1 MLGLRGPLE
10 FIKLNQVR
18 IYGSVLVA
26 RAAQSFHYGKCASE
40 DMGVVSRVER
50 GRRISCRLVC
60 ELLDARLR
68 RHGSLVLVESRSV
81 VGPPTRPHDESVC
94 TCNYILVIVETQ
106 FRPIEPVLL
115 SVPYRSLYILEP
127 TLLT

>member
-50 GRRISCRLVC
+50 AERG
-60 ELLDARLR
+60 RLR
-68 RHGSLVLVESRSV
+68 AATKIGRARRLGRLQPQFLPPSPKVPWSRACAGADAMAAS
-81 VGPPTRPHDESVC
+81 
-94 TCNYILVIVETQ
+94 
-106 FRPIEPVLL
+106 
-115 SVPYRSLYILEP
+115 
-127 TLLT
+127 

>member
-10 FIKLNQVR
+10 FIQLNQVR

-50 GRRISCRLVC
+50 GRRILFRLVC
-60 ELLDARLR
+60 ALALLGARLR
-68 RHGSLVLVESRSV
+68 GHGSLRFVESRSEA
-81 VGPPTRPHDESVC
+81 GPPTWPYDESVC
-94 TCNYILVIVETQ
+94 T
-106 FRPIEPVLL
+106 
-115 SVPYRSLYILEP
+115 
-127 TLLT
+127 

>member
-50 GRRISCRLVC
+50 GRRILFRLVC
-60 ELLDARLR
+60 ALLGARLR
-68 RHGSLVLVESRSV
+68 GHGSLRFVESRSEA
-81 VGPPTRPHDESVC
+81 GPPTWPYDESVC
-94 TCNYILVIVETQ
+94 TYNYILVVIEAQ
-106 FRPIEPVLL
+106 FRPIEPVLA
-115 SVPYRSLYILEP
+115 
-127 TLLT
+127 

>member
-1 MLGLRGPLE
+1 MRRPYLPVMLGLRGPSE

-50 GRRISCRLVC
+50 GRRILFRLVC
-60 ELLDARLR
+60 ALLGARLR
-68 RHGSLVLVESRSV
+68 GHGSLRFGRES
-81 VGPPTRPHDESVC
+81 
-94 TCNYILVIVETQ
+94 
-106 FRPIEPVLL
+106 
-115 SVPYRSLYILEP
+115 
-127 TLLT
+127 